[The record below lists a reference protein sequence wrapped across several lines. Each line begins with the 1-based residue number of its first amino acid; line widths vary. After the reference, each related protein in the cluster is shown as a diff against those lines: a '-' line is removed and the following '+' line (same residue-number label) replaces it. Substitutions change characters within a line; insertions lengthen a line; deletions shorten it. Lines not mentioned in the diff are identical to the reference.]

1 MTLKPDF
8 KTDSK
13 RSERWIDGI
22 RDLARRRG
30 DSDAVW
36 QRAVEL
42 TRQLNIAPWL
52 ALAVAERLVPLKD
65 ARLLDR
71 AGKCEE
77 LQEAVLD
84 KRMSLSELRT
94 TLPYAPHL
102 LAVDLVERLG
112 RADWEL
118 RKVTSVAEG
127 LLNQEKRVDEN
138 GALLPVR
145 TRSLE
150 EYAVAVKRVRRLIEV
165 TGCNLR
171 MAMDVE
177 AGRLTEDY
185 VQQYTRQRRRLVRE
199 EGLQEESSSPRAR
212 SNFACPPR
220 GGGSSTV
227 GRFPPRR
234 PEMGDA
240 RTPRS

>member
-1 MTLKPDF
+1 MTPKPDF

-30 DSDAVW
+30 DGDAVW
-36 QRAVEL
+36 QRAVAL
-42 TRQLNIAPWL
+42 TRELNIAPWL
-52 ALAVAERLVPLKD
+52 ALAVAERLVSLQD
-65 ARLLDR
+65 ARILDR

-77 LQEAVLD
+77 LQAAVLD
-84 KRMSLSELRT
+84 QRKPLSELRT
-94 TLPYAPHL
+94 TLPYAPYL

-127 LLNQEKRVDEN
+127 LLNQEKRVGEE
-138 GALLPVR
+138 GSLLPVR
-145 TRSLE
+145 TRSLDD
-150 EYAVAVKRVRRLIEV
+150 YVAAVKRVRRLVEV

-171 MAMDVE
+171 MALDVE

-199 EGLQEESSSPRAR
+199 EGLQDATSSPRSR
-212 SNFACPPR
+212 PGFPPR
-220 GGGSSTV
+220 AGGSAPV
-227 GRFPPRR
+227 GRYPSRR

>member
-1 MTLKPDF
+1 MTSKSHL
-8 KTDSK
+8 KTDSS
-13 RSERWIDGI
+13 RSERWIEGI

-30 DSDAVW
+30 DGDAVW

-42 TRQLNIAPWL
+42 TRQLNIAPWI
-52 ALAVAERLVPLKD
+52 ALAVAERLVSLKD

-71 AGKCEE
+71 AGKCVA

-84 KRMSLSELRT
+84 QRKPLAELKT
-94 TLPYAPHL
+94 SLPYAPHL
-102 LAVDLVERLG
+102 LAVELVDLLG
-112 RADWEL
+112 RTDWEM

-127 LLNQEKRVDEN
+127 LLNQEKRAGEK
-138 GALLPVR
+138 GGFLPVR

-150 EYAVAVKRVRRLIEV
+150 EYAVAVRRVRRLIEV

-171 MAMDVE
+171 MALDVE

-199 EGLQEESSSPRAR
+199 EGLAGGFAPAGRAA
-212 SNFACPPR
+212 S
-220 GGGSSTV
+220 
-227 GRFPPRR
+227 PRR